1 MGYTCAKLPGM
12 RNHSVCALDGCA
24 KPLPVAGRRGGRP
37 ARYCSKAHADA
48 ASRARRALSG
58 TEMADLV
65 AEVRRATEQLE
76 PALRPVLAAL
86 ADVRRALA
94 AVEAGAVAQVRD
106 AVRRAE
112 VAEVERDQAVAA
124 KIKAEERAALG
135 DDLAATRIE
144 LRELQAKIITT
155 FQQVNREHDQ
165 P

>member
-1 MGYTCAKLPGM
+1 
-12 RNHSVCALDGCA
+12 
-24 KPLPVAGRRGGRP
+24 
-37 ARYCSKAHADA
+37 
-48 ASRARRALSG
+48 
-58 TEMADLV
+58 V

-112 VAEVERDQAVAA
+112 VAEVARDQAVAA

-155 FQQVNREHDQ
+155 FQQVNSEHDQ